1 MRRLLIATL
10 IIGCGD
16 NGKGLATPDECNPL
30 NGAACVTPWPSS
42 IYEKD
47 DSTSE
52 TGRRLDIPAGALPIN
67 YDNTEL
73 DPALYNKHD
82 GFSSAAPLLIAFET
96 GVDGSNLP
104 SHKDIGVS
112 LTAASPTVL
121 IDMSTGELVPH
132 FSELDARDPDKVA
145 SQALYIRSAAMLKGG
160 TRYAAAIKK
169 TLKAKSGGELPIS
182 EGFAALVS
190 GEKTSHP
197 LLERTRSR
205 YEAIFAALKAQGIE
219 KDDLVVAWDF
229 TTRSRST
236 VQADL
241 LNARTA
247 TLAAIGANAANLTY
261 SIIRT
266 EDPSDT
272 RIALKIVGTYD
283 GPLFMENSTTRNDSN
298 APGTVGATPGMSMVR
313 DGSGKPMVTGM
324 AKWPF
329 TIIIPDC
336 ALNSSTPVPLIL
348 YGHGLLGAAHDQVSS
363 GGMRA
368 ATAEICAV
376 GIGTDMFG
384 MSDQDVPNV
393 ALALNDGNNGHLI
406 FDTLVQ
412 GMMNHITLVQIAK
425 GPMLNAANAL
435 GKAGGGSL
443 IDPTKIFYYG
453 ISQGGIMGTTVCAI
467 DPVIKR
473 CVVQVG
479 AINYSL
485 LLERS
490 HDWPQYRTTLIGA
503 YDDPLIVTL
512 MINLMQNEWDRTEPT
527 AVADVI
533 TTTGF
538 PDTPPKQVFMQVAIG
553 DDEVPNLGSEY
564 QARTMGVPLILPS
577 PKMPYGLTGTN
588 APATSGILF
597 YDFGVAST
605 IPDGNVAPPD
615 NSVHSNIRNKK
626 ATTDMMKHFYE
637 TGEII
642 NLCTAPNGCDCT
654 VTDACGAML

>member
-1 MRRLLIATL
+1 MRRLLFVAL
-10 IIGCGD
+10 LIGCSGD
-16 NGKGLATPDECNPL
+16 KDLATPDACNPL
-30 NGAACVTPWPSS
+30 NGSGCLTPWPSS

-47 DSTSE
+47 DSTTE
-52 TGRRLDIPAGALPIN
+52 TGRHIDIPAGALPKN
-67 YDNTEL
+67 YDNIEVS
-73 DPALYNKHD
+73 PATYNKHD
-82 GFSSAAPLLIAFET
+82 GFSSSAPLLIAFET
-96 GVDGSNLP
+96 GVDPSNLP

-112 LTAASPTVL
+112 LTDASPTVL
-121 IDMSTGELVPH
+121 IDMTTGELVAH
-132 FSELDARDPDKVA
+132 YAELDVRAANTPA

-160 TRYAAAIKK
+160 TRYVAAIKK
-169 TLKAKSGGELPIS
+169 TLKAKSGGELPVA
-182 EGFAALVS
+182 EGFTALVS

-197 LLERTRSR
+197 LLEKVRPR
-205 YEAIFAALKAQGIE
+205 YTEIFAALAAHGIA

-247 TLAAIGANAANLTY
+247 TLAALGTNAANSSYTVFNA
-261 SIIRT
+261 
-266 EDPSDT
+266 EVPGDT
-272 RIALKIVGTYD
+272 RIAKKILGTYEA
-283 GPLFMENSTTRNDSN
+283 PLFMENSTTRNDSN
-298 APGTVGATPGMSMVR
+298 APGTVGATPGMTLAR
-313 DGSGKPMVTGM
+313 DGEGKPMVVGM

-329 TIIIPDC
+329 TVIIPQC
-336 ALNSSTPVPLIL
+336 ALDSTTPVPLIL

-368 ATAEICAV
+368 ASAEICAV

-393 ALALNDGNNGHLI
+393 ALALNDGNDGHLI

-412 GMMNHITLVQIAK
+412 GMMNHVSLVQAAK
-425 GPMLNAANAL
+425 GPLMNAADVL
-435 GKAGGGSL
+435 GKVGGGSL
-443 IDPTKIFYYG
+443 IDPAKIYYYG

-479 AINYSL
+479 AINYSI

-490 HDWPQYRTTLIGA
+490 GDWPRYRTTLIGA
-503 YDDPLIVTL
+503 FEDPLLVTL
-512 MINLMQNEWDRTEPT
+512 MINIMQNEWDRTEPT

-533 TTTGF
+533 TNGGF
-538 PDTPPKQVFMQVAIG
+538 PGTPAKQVFMQVGIG
-553 DDEVPNLGSEY
+553 DDQVPNLGSEY
-564 QARTMGVPLILPS
+564 QARTMGIPVILPT
-577 PKMPYGLTGTN
+577 PKMPYGLTSTS
-588 APATSGILF
+588 APASSGIVF
-597 YDFGVAST
+597 YDFGVGTT
-605 IPDGNVAPPD
+605 IPDGNEAPPVND
-615 NSVHSNIRNKK
+615 VHSNLRNKK

-642 NLCTAPNGCDCT
+642 NLCTAPKGCDCT
-654 VTDACGAML
+654 VAGACGPGV